1 MRPLSESLTDLS
13 KRAKAAEDNYQTSRT
28 ESKEKIDAMIDD
40 ARASAERFQKEVQQE
55 AADSTQRTQS
65 QWNDLKAR
73 LAISMDRMRTDA
85 EARNQA
91 VAARRVEQHAESAE
105 EDANAAVA
113 IAIAAIDDAYYAVLN
128 ATAARQEAD
137 LVPAKK

>member
-1 MRPLSESLTDLS
+1 MRPLSESLTDLA
-13 KRAKAAEDNYQTSRT
+13 KRAKAAEDNYAASRA
-28 ESKEKIDAMIDD
+28 ESKERIDARIDE
-40 ARASAERFQKEVQQE
+40 ARASVERFQKAVEQE

-73 LAISMDRMRTDA
+73 VAKSMDKMRADV

-91 VAARRVEQHAESAE
+91 FAARRSEQYAELAE

-113 IAIAAIDDAYYAVLN
+113 VAIAAIDDAYSAVLN
-128 ATAARQEAD
+128 ATAARQEAQATS
-137 LVPAKK
+137 VR